1 MTKSNKKKRK
11 SKGMGRLRRNRKRS
25 IKLNRK
31 FNKKKTRRRR
41 RRRRQSGGAWKD
53 WVPNFFVEES
63 ATENANIL
71 PKNPAAKQ
79 TQTFLNQMGEKLD
92 NVNER
97 IADVKERVS
106 TAATAATNMM
116 KKPELKGDDLSR
128 IAMSDFKKLEVDFKK
143 LKDQFGVIGE
153 WINKRT
159 KDPAK
164 CPCCKQAIQ
173 DNVLGKGAPMVQQ
186 PPGTLT
192 PPPAPTAR
200 PPQVL
205 GMGPEPEPTRYSQR

>member
-1 MTKSNKKKRK
+1 MTKSNKKRK
-11 SKGMGRLRRNRKRS
+11 SKSMGRLRRKRKRS

-31 FNKKKTRRRR
+31 FNKKKTRKRR
-41 RRRRQSGGAWKD
+41 RRRRQSGGALGD
-53 WVPNFFVEES
+53 WFSGFFGEES

-79 TQTFLNQMGEKLD
+79 TQTFLNQMGEKLN
-92 NVNER
+92 NVNDR
-97 IADVKERVS
+97 FADVKERVS
-106 TAATAATNMM
+106 TAAAAATNMM

-173 DNVLGKGAPMVQQ
+173 DNVQGKGVPMVQ
-186 PPGTLT
+186 PPGTQT

-200 PPQVL
+200 PLQVL
-205 GMGPEPEPTRYSQR
+205 EPGSTVYPQT